1 MVSGLVSASFNF
13 YRDVRDALSEAI
25 FFQVYGDL
33 FALYLEDRHDG
44 KGREVPTALD
54 PRQLP
59 FVKAALTSIAEGG
72 YPEAVARIDALLAR
86 RGQPIPLSL
95 MAMKEELI
103 AEYRDLLPDMP
114 RDQMRRIRG
123 EQEVIIWYEKEK
135 AIETLPQL
143 LRDPEDRRRL
153 LTLVDHLLMDKRIQ
167 SEGVTPE
174 QRTMLKRIGVVLSVK
189 PSEMPLLSGKGEEA
203 RS

>member
-1 MVSGLVSASFNF
+1 
-13 YRDVRDALSEAI
+13 
-25 FFQVYGDL
+25 
-33 FALYLEDRHDG
+33 
-44 KGREVPTALD
+44 
-54 PRQLP
+54 
-59 FVKAALTSIAEGG
+59 
-72 YPEAVARIDALLAR
+72 
-86 RGQPIPLSL
+86 
-95 MAMKEELI
+95 MKEELI

-143 LRDPEDRRRL
+143 LRDPEDRKRL

-189 PSEMPLLSGKGEEA
+189 PSEMPLLSAKGEEA